1 MSTIALA
8 RTTFGASTA
17 RVPAWIVETAT
28 YRAPEGADVD
38 PEGEM
43 DAVDFDRIMGEA
55 ETAARAI
62 AAQWEP
68 ESPRRAWT
76 TDAKR
81 PDPNTPSKPTFERWA
96 SEEPARLLVALTS
109 SELKPTLLTFAAEI
123 AGARL
128 PASEVVPVLLTLLS
142 HTDSAVREG
151 AIYGLARHPG
161 RHIDTALLKLAT
173 EDPSPGVREAA
184 SATLEDR

>member
-38 PEGEM
+38 PEGEV

-76 TDAKR
+76 TDAEAQESAR
-81 PDPNTPSKPTFERWA
+81 ERYERGLTELRAESALDPRA
-96 SEEPARLLVALTS
+96 AQCI
-109 SELKPTLLTFAAEI
+109 FA
-123 AGARL
+123 
-128 PASEVVPVLLTLLS
+128 
-142 HTDSAVREG
+142 D
-151 AIYGLARHPG
+151 
-161 RHIDTALLKLAT
+161 D
-173 EDPSPGVREAA
+173 
-184 SATLEDR
+184 ATLTYGWRVGERVLWSRSWRAAPAEVRVETVR